1 MLPWR
6 VQAAFDIFREGGG
19 KIMSVRG
26 EILGAN
32 KAFMEAFG
40 RADSAELASLYTKNG
55 KLLPPNSDFVSG
67 MESIRVF
74 WQGALD
80 MGIKGAKL
88 ETVEVEGQ
96 ENGAYEVGNYVL
108 SGAQGE
114 VMDRGKYV
122 VIWKNQ
128 RGKWKLHRDIWNSSL
143 PAPSK

>member
-1 MLPWR
+1 
-6 VQAAFDIFREGGG
+6 
-19 KIMSVRG
+19 MSVRQ

-40 RADSAELASLYTKNG
+40 RGDSAELASFYTKNG
-55 KLLPPNSDFVSG
+55 KLLPPNSDFIAG
-67 MESIRVF
+67 MEAIRVF
-74 WQGALD
+74 WQGAMD

-96 ENGAYEVGNYVL
+96 ENAVFEVGNYVL

-122 VIWKNQ
+122 VIWKSQ
-128 RGKWKLHRDIWNSSL
+128 RGKWKVHRDIWNSSL